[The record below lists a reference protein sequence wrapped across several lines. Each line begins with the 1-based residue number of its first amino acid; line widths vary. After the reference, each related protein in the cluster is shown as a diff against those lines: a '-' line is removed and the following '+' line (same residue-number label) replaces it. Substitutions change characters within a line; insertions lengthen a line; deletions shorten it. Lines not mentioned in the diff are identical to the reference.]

1 VTVHSIIH
9 FHAEK
14 QCVFEIR
21 YWGNDSAKKALC
33 SATLAKGTQVKYPA
47 LPTNVTVLIFSET
60 HKIRSPE
67 AMTRLMNLLIPDSW
81 KNMRR
86 SHGHMTVVGRHA
98 MILTKRNRM
107 RRKLKEATRLTQ
119 VSILKT
125 WQKSDR
131 RVCLDRQTPK
141 STSAQNV
148 IKL

>member
-1 VTVHSIIH
+1 MTVHSIIH

-86 SHGHMTVVGRHA
+86 
-98 MILTKRNRM
+98 
-107 RRKLKEATRLTQ
+107 KLKEATRLTQ

-131 RVCLDRQTPK
+131 R
-141 STSAQNV
+141 
-148 IKL
+148 